1 MEIKEKFLKI
11 WQKTMEVA
19 AKSCL
24 WDYYLAKLFRQRCL
38 ILMFLLWFMVSENET
53 LGLVYLEV
61 MAQGCIPVGS
71 RGEAIDGIIVD
82 GRNGFLVNPNNEED
96 LCLVILKINKMD
108 KEKKGES
115 IAKRIRYGKKR

>member
-1 MEIKEKFLKI
+1 
-11 WQKTMEVA
+11 
-19 AKSCL
+19 
-24 WDYYLAKLFRQRCL
+24 
-38 ILMFLLWFMVSENET
+38 MVSENET